1 MPKFT
6 ASDGAGFDDRRAYRK
21 YEFELSYTFKKQR
34 GSPDAPLELRKEP
47 GAIEGQP
54 FEMAELADCTVVLL
68 DHSEAIQVD
77 YLVNCRVFIGACC
90 DSVFVRNCTGC
101 TFTMACKQLRTR
113 ECVDCTF
120 YLYTMT
126 EPVIEMSNDVRFAP
140 FNGAYPEHPSH
151 MEEAGLDPSQ
161 NLWFAVF
168 DFNDDA
174 KTGKN
179 WKLLAESEE
188 EGVWCP
194 GSDKAMATSTIPR
207 VVAGSIPVPSEV
219 EAAAKAAA
227 SGGGMQSF
235 ALGTSQADA
244 EAAYAA
250 TAGEEEEE
258 AAAPAPIRAAPTAP
272 AAPNVEAAAA
282 AEEAR
287 LKSESAMTAA
297 ASEAA
302 RVQAE
307 RDAEARVDM
316 AAAEALVEQEEVQDD
331 YSAAAEKEAAE
342 AAAAAAEAEQEKA
355 RAVNEAQLKG
365 ERAKAERRAA
375 AAASEAAAAEAAA
388 AEAATV
394 AVAAAAAAAA
404 EDEAAAAATSS
415 GAIATGSDYYEDEEA
430 YEEGAMYETSEKEE
444 GEEEETDGG
453 GGSGYNDSTA
463 MVTANGDHP
472 ARSGSHALD
481 RLLTMPVKKVEQRD
495 LTRLPVAL
503 DHELACTVL
512 RLAQTLKVGGHT
524 VRKGRFAMRVLRDT
538 LRAQKR
544 DDVDAFWGW
553 LLADRRF
560 IDRGPHDEVGGWVG
574 G

>member
-250 TAGEEEEE
+250 TAGEEEEVAAHPRRPHRSGRSERGSGGCRGGGE
-258 AAAPAPIRAAPTAP
+258 AQVR
-272 AAPNVEAAAA
+272 
-282 AEEAR
+282 
-287 LKSESAMTAA
+287 
-297 ASEAA
+297 
-302 RVQAE
+302 E
-307 RDAEARVDM
+307 RDDRSRVGGSASAGGAGCRGEGGHGSGRGPGRARGG
-316 AAAEALVEQEEVQDD
+316 
-331 YSAAAEKEAAE
+331 
-342 AAAAAAEAEQEKA
+342 A
-355 RAVNEAQLKG
+355 RRLQRRGG
-365 ERAKAERRAA
+365 E
-375 AAASEAAAAEAAA
+375 
-388 AEAATV
+388 
-394 AVAAAAAAAA
+394 
-404 EDEAAAAATSS
+404 
-415 GAIATGSDYYEDEEA
+415 
-430 YEEGAMYETSEKEE
+430 
-444 GEEEETDGG
+444 GG
-453 GGSGYNDSTA
+453 GGSSSSSS
-463 MVTANGDHP
+463 
-472 ARSGSHALD
+472 RSGA
-481 RLLTMPVKKVEQRD
+481 
-495 LTRLPVAL
+495 
-503 DHELACTVL
+503 
-512 RLAQTLKVGGHT
+512 
-524 VRKGRFAMRVLRDT
+524 RKGP
-538 LRAQKR
+538 
-544 DDVDAFWGW
+544 
-553 LLADRRF
+553 
-560 IDRGPHDEVGGWVG
+560 RGE
-574 G
+574 